1 MCPGPVLDAMFLM
14 PFVSHEEI
22 KGLNNPPGIS
32 QVRGSGKETGTC
44 IQLTPA
50 LDMVEQDR

>member
-14 PFVSHEEI
+14 PFVPHEEI
-22 KGLNNPPGIS
+22 KGVNNPPGIP
-32 QVRGSGKETGTC
+32 QVRCSDMEIGTH

-50 LDMVEQDR
+50 SDMVEQGR